1 MKLRCLLITVVMA
14 AWSVATAGAQAPDTV
29 FLENLTWTEIR
40 DALAK
45 GTTTVIVP
53 TAGTEQNGPHMVLG
67 KHKYII
73 NHACDQIARRLGKAL
88 VAPAVTYVPE
98 GNLDPLSSH
107 MRYPGTITLPNEH
120 FMKLLEYTARSFE
133 VHGFSDIVFIG
144 DSGGNQAGM
153 KQVSESLNKEWADKK
168 ARVHFV
174 PDYYSNNGFRDWLK
188 EQGETD
194 ETIGT
199 HAGITDTSQLLAAAP
214 QHVRLSKREVNGGFE
229 GSGVIGDPT
238 RASVEYGRK
247 GIEFKVRT
255 VVAQIRELMAEK

>member
-1 MKLRCLLITVVMA
+1 MTLRYLQVAMTAVVL
-14 AWSVATAGAQAPDTV
+14 SVATAGAQAPGTV
-29 FLENLTWTEIR
+29 FLEDLTWTEIR

-73 NHACDQIARRLGKAL
+73 NHACDQIARRLGNAL

-98 GNLDPLSSH
+98 GNLDPLSGH

-133 VHGFSDIVFIG
+133 VHGFTDIVFIG

-153 KQVSESLNKEWADKK
+153 KQVADSLNKEWASKK
-168 ARVHFV
+168 VRVHFV
-174 PDYYSNNGFRDWLK
+174 PDYYSSNGFRDWLK

-199 HAGITDTSQLLAAAP
+199 HAGIADTSQLMAAAP
-214 QHVRLSKREVNGGFE
+214 QHVRLNKRELNGGFE

-255 VVAQIRELMAEK
+255 AVAQIRKLMADE